1 MAKLL
6 ELSPQDNENIIKEL
20 LTTCK
25 TLSRGSI
32 RLNQSQKK
40 LLLRIF
46 ESKTLI
52 DGLTIK
58 LNKIVTRYSQ
68 RPFKTI
74 KEALPAYPPPIAK
87 ISSSKQ
93 DKDLKKR
100 LAILKMSSSKQD
112 EELQK
117 RLAKLRKLSTSSRK
131 TQKIQ
136 ISNDRKFAEK
146 LQLSDDRKL
155 AKKLQL
161 SDDRKLAKKL
171 QQEEEKKIQEYN
183 DLQLARKVGIMGSA
197 AFAKGK
203 TFRIKKKSK
212 SPPSKKYRKPKK

>member
-25 TLSRGSI
+25 TLSKGSI
-32 RLNQSQKK
+32 RLNLSQKK
-40 LLLRIF
+40 LLLQIF
-46 ESKTLI
+46 ESKTLT
-52 DGLTIK
+52 DGLTSK

-74 KEALPAYPPPIAK
+74 KETLPSHPPPIAK

-93 DKDLKKR
+93 DKDLKKH

-112 EELQK
+112 EEIQK
-117 RLAKLRKLSTSSRK
+117 RLAKLRKVSTSSRK
-131 TQKIQ
+131 TQKRQ

-146 LQLSDDRKL
+146 LQLSDDRKF
-155 AKKLQL
+155 AE
-161 SDDRKLAKKL
+161 KL
-171 QQEEEKKIQEYN
+171 QQEEEEKKIQEYN

>member
-6 ELSPQDNENIIKEL
+6 ELSPQDNQNIIKEL

-25 TLSRGSI
+25 TLSKGSI
-32 RLNQSQKK
+32 RLNLSQKK
-40 LLLRIF
+40 LLLQIF

-117 RLAKLRKLSTSSRK
+117 RIAKLRKLSTSSRK
-131 TQKIQ
+131 TQKRQQ

-146 LQLSDDRKL
+146 LQQEDNDHN
-155 AKKLQL
+155 
-161 SDDRKLAKKL
+161 LAKKL
-171 QQEEEKKIQEYN
+171 QQEL
-183 DLQLARKVGIMGSA
+183 DDSQLARKVRIMGSA

>member
-32 RLNQSQKK
+32 HLIPSQKK
-40 LLLRIF
+40 LLLQIF
-46 ESKTLI
+46 QSKTLA

-93 DKDLKKR
+93 DKELQKR
-100 LAILKMSSSKQD
+100 LARLKMSSSQID

-117 RLAKLRKLSTSSRK
+117 RIAKLRKLSTSSRK
-131 TQKIQ
+131 TQKKRR
-136 ISNDRKFAEK
+136 SSRKK
-146 LQLSDDRKL
+146 H
-155 AKKLQL
+155 
-161 SDDRKLAKKL
+161 
-171 QQEEEKKIQEYN
+171 
-183 DLQLARKVGIMGSA
+183 
-197 AFAKGK
+197 
-203 TFRIKKKSK
+203 
-212 SPPSKKYRKPKK
+212 

>member
-25 TLSRGSI
+25 TLSKGSI
-32 RLNQSQKK
+32 RLNLSQKK
-40 LLLRIF
+40 LLLQIF
-46 ESKTLI
+46 ESKTLT

-58 LNKIVTRYSQ
+58 LNKIVTRYSK

-117 RLAKLRKLSTSSRK
+117 RIAKLRKLSTSSRK
-131 TQKIQ
+131 TQKRQ
-136 ISNDRKFAEK
+136 ISNDKKFAEK
-146 LQLSDDRKL
+146 LQQEDNDHN
-155 AKKLQL
+155 
-161 SDDRKLAKKL
+161 LAKKL
-171 QQEEEKKIQEYN
+171 QQEL
-183 DLQLARKVGIMGSA
+183 DDSQLARKVRIMGSA